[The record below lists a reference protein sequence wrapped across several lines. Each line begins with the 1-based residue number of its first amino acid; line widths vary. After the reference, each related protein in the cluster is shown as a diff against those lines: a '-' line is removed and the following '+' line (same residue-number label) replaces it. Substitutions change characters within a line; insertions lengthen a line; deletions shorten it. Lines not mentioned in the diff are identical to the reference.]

1 MSLPKRII
9 KETQRLMTEPVPGI
23 IAAPRPKNLRH
34 FDVTLEGPPDSPYE
48 DNWSPALQ
56 IRTIL
61 LSIQA
66 LLGAPNPED
75 PLAPKV
81 AKEWIANPTAAVAEA
96 KRRTHVNATKEEA
109 IKLLQD
115 AGAHS
120 FPFDQLK

>member
-1 MSLPKRII
+1 
-9 KETQRLMTEPVPGI
+9 MTEPVPGI
-23 IAAPRPKNLRH
+23 IAAPRPENLRH

-66 LLGAPNPED
+66 LLGAPNSKD
-75 PLAPKV
+75 PLAAQVAEEWEKDQTKAIGV
-81 AKEWIANPTAAVAEA
+81 AKH
-96 KRRTHVNATKEEA
+96 RTSINGTKEEA
-109 IKLLQD
+109 IRLLIE
-115 AGAHS
+115 AKAHS